1 MAEQQKAHINK
12 GLVLAALLAVI
23 DIVLQLSHQKM
34 QPWVL
39 YADSIV
45 LLIGVVVAVQLKKSN
60 PEEAITFSNLFG
72 YGFKVSVVT
81 ACILFL
87 YTILSLYLFFPDFVT
102 DIYNQSILRA
112 QKTNGF
118 DAAKVAQ
125 NKEMAIKVIRISTL
139 SSVVMY
145 NLAVGIVGAALGAI
159 IKLVTRTNKK

>member
-1 MAEQQKAHINK
+1 MAEQQKAHINI
-12 GLVLAALLAVI
+12 GLALAALLVLI

-34 QPWVL
+34 QTWVL

-87 YTILSLYLFFPDFVT
+87 YTILSLYLFFPGYVT
-102 DIYNQSILRA
+102 DIYSQSITQA
-112 QKTNGF
+112 QKTDGF

-125 NKEMAIKVIRISTL
+125 NKDMAIKVIRISTL

-145 NLAVGIVGAALGAI
+145 NLAVGIVGAAMGAI
-159 IKLVTRTNKK
+159 IKIVTGTNKK